1 MKGTLRIFFGS
12 EGANP
17 WIVVVCLLA
26 AGLAEGMS
34 IASLLPIL
42 ALAQGGEAGGK
53 FQAVFGNL
61 LDGVPFEAAIGGL
74 LFVLVAGVALKAG
87 LTWLAMRYVGHS
99 VAEVSTRLRLRIIR
113 QLLEV
118 RWGYLVEQRAG
129 RFIHVVNAQVN
140 AAVQAFQM
148 AAMLTAS
155 IIQTVILLA
164 IAVVISWQ
172 MALAALVMS
181 AAIFLGLRSFI
192 LSARQ
197 HSKEQSQRN
206 KELVQFLTE
215 ALNNM
220 KPVKAMG
227 RDLGFVTIVEKK
239 IRGLRR
245 AARKQVTSKET
256 MKNAEDVIV
265 TFFLASGIFV
275 SLVLLQVP
283 LAHMLVMAVVLLR
296 TVKTVGKVQ
305 QQYQAVAWLE
315 APYEDIQELL
325 KETAAEKE
333 PQGGT
338 AEVDFVHSLRLE
350 GVGFRY
356 ARRQV
361 LSDVNLEVPFG
372 RLVVITGPSGVGK
385 TTLIDLILGLYLPT
399 EGNIRIDGVPL
410 VDIRLPYWRRQI
422 GYVAQELILLNDTI
436 AANVSLGDPDIDDA
450 AVARALEIAGAAG
463 FIEHLPQGLKT
474 VVGDKGAKLS
484 GGQRQRIALA
494 RALVHRPRL
503 LLLDEVTSAL
513 DPESEREIC
522 ANIRDLAGETT
533 VLAITHRPAFLE
545 WADIVYRIGEGGIV
559 TQGSPVRHQE
569 RELVG

>member
-1 MKGTLRIFFGS
+1 MMRTFRIFFGS

-17 WIVVVCLLA
+17 WIVCVCLLA
-26 AGLAEGMS
+26 ASIGEGLS

-42 ALAQGGEAGGK
+42 TLAQSGDTGGK
-53 FQAVFGNL
+53 FKFLFGDML
-61 LDGVPFEAAIGGL
+61 EGASFDAAISGL
-74 LFVLVAGVALKAG
+74 LLILLAGVAVKSA

-99 VAEVSTRLRLRIIR
+99 VAEVSTILRMRIIR

-118 RWGYLVEQRAG
+118 RWGYLVTQRSG

-140 AAVQAFQM
+140 AAVQAFQ
-148 AAMLTAS
+148 AAAILTAS

-164 IAVVISWQ
+164 IAFVVSWQ
-172 MALAALVMS
+172 MALAAVAMS
-181 AAIFLGLRSFI
+181 AFIFIALRRFI
-192 LSARQ
+192 LSARR
-197 HSKEQSQRN
+197 HSKTQSQRN

-227 RDLGFVTIVEKK
+227 RDTGFVAIVEKK
-239 IRGLRR
+239 IRSLRR

-265 TFFLASGIFV
+265 TLLLAGGIYV
-275 SLVLLQVP
+275 SLVLLEVP
-283 LAHMLVMAVVLLR
+283 LAHMLVVAVILLR

-315 APYEDIQELL
+315 APYDDIQELL

-338 AEVDFVHSLRLE
+338 AEVTFTHSLKLE
-350 GVGFRY
+350 GVGFGY
-356 ARRQV
+356 DRRKV
-361 LSDVNLEVPFG
+361 LRGVNLEVPFG

-385 TTLIDLILGLYLPT
+385 TTLIDLILGLHLPT
-399 EGNIRIDGVPL
+399 EGNILIDGVPL
-410 VDIRLPYWRRQI
+410 NEIRLPFWRRQI
-422 GYVAQELILLNDTI
+422 GYVAQELILLNDTV
-436 AANVSLGDPDIDDA
+436 AANISLGDPDLDEA
-450 AVARALEIAGAAG
+450 AVSRALEIAGAAG
-463 FIEHLPQGLKT
+463 FMGQLGKGLQT
-474 VVGDKGAKLS
+474 IVGDKGARLS
-484 GGQRQRIALA
+484 GGQRQRINLA
-494 RALVHRPRL
+494 RALVRRPRL
-503 LLLDEVTSAL
+503 LVLDEVTSAL
-513 DPESEREIC
+513 DPDSEREIC
-522 ANIRDLAGETT
+522 ANIRDLVGETT

-559 TQGSPVRHQE
+559 TEGSPE
-569 RELVG
+569 RREAPELVG